1 MKKQPEVTQP
11 ARGDAHQAKE
21 DIGHWVPQQHF
32 WEAGAHSKPLLLT
45 VCLRSPNAVD

>member
-1 MKKQPEVTQP
+1 MTTFYRVENWSPERVKKQPEVTQP

-32 WEAGAHSKPLLLT
+32 
-45 VCLRSPNAVD
+45 

>member
-1 MKKQPEVTQP
+1 MTSFYRVENWSPERVKKQPEGTQP

-32 WEAGAHSKPLLLT
+32 
-45 VCLRSPNAVD
+45 